1 MRFHPR
7 TFRTFVQLLKV
18 QILFSSLKIQIIDVI
33 NMDDFHYVGASADL
47 KGGFGWDLVFKW
59 DYMSAA
65 ERNQRKRN
73 VIAPIKTP
81 MIAGGLFS
89 IQKVFF

>member
-1 MRFHPR
+1 
-7 TFRTFVQLLKV
+7 
-18 QILFSSLKIQIIDVI
+18 
-33 NMDDFHYVGASADL
+33 MDDFHYVGASADL

-59 DYMSAA
+59 DYMSAT
-65 ERNQRKRN
+65 ERNKRKSN

-89 IQKVFF
+89 IRKYPKVYI